1 MRHPPRRRQ
10 VDAELAARARTRLG
24 SLGGAARN
32 RRVGGWVPDRPRR
45 YAPTPVGGDA
55 IPLGDVAIPADGY
68 PTPAVDTAMPAVD
81 AAGADGPLVLPSSR
95 SGRPGSHRVLPASLR
110 DRLPLWL
117 RAAGAGRPEQA
128 DQGGGRVGLER
139 GHAVVVMLVVLCGV
153 AAAALILMLNRPRVT
168 PVESE
173 VVASGTPVPA
183 ASADSAGLADPA
195 ARVPADGP
203 AELIIHVAGLVA
215 SPGVVTLPAGARVID
230 AIEAAGGADAG
241 VDLSSLNLA
250 RVLSDGE
257 QVLVGVDPPP
267 GAVSSGVSGSGPGP
281 QSAVINLNSA
291 TLEQLETLPGIG
303 PELAQRILDWRVENG
318 RFTAVDE
325 LREVTGIGE
334 KKFAQIAPLVSV

>member
-1 MRHPPRRRQ
+1 
-10 VDAELAARARTRLG
+10 
-24 SLGGAARN
+24 
-32 RRVGGWVPDRPRR
+32 
-45 YAPTPVGGDA
+45 
-55 IPLGDVAIPADGY
+55 
-68 PTPAVDTAMPAVD
+68 
-81 AAGADGPLVLPSSR
+81 
-95 SGRPGSHRVLPASLR
+95 VLPASLR

-117 RAAGAGRPEQA
+117 RAAGEGAPEKEKGQSTV
-128 DQGGGRVGLER
+128 RVGLER
-139 GHAVVVMLVVLCGV
+139 GHAVVVVLVVLCGV
-153 AAAALILMLNRPRVT
+153 AAAALILLLNRPRVT

-173 VVASGTPVPA
+173 VVAAGTPVPA
-183 ASADSAGLADPA
+183 ASADSAGPADPA
-195 ARVPADGP
+195 APDAAGDP

-215 SPGVVTLPAGARVID
+215 RPGVVALPAGARVID

-267 GAVSSGVSGSGPGP
+267 GAVSSGVSDSPPGP
-281 QSAVINLNSA
+281 QGAVINLNSA

-303 PELAQRILDWRVENG
+303 PELAQRILDWRAENG

-334 KKFAQIAPLVSV
+334 KKFAQIAPLVAV